1 MVELYFH
8 GVISKVTAGICIS
21 IYYIIYTCM
30 ICMIDIRI
38 VFTRCSRVYFNRS
51 SRFSEF
57 SELIN
62 VVSVLPGQGLRKRN
76 WWVVQRS
83 FGLGGLDSKL
93 CKHLPPWT
101 MKAVYFDCCICWVSY
116 DHTVLR
122 ACEKLLLAIQH
133 REKLY
138 QRHNDRKCYQW
149 RCIVESLSLCS
160 ETADWTQVM
169 TCQGCGPGPAEDCVF
184 GEWEATNE
192 ILYSDNSFS
201 GLQTS
206 LPSRYVFHPLHIFA
220 LVTTSRSGLFRSLV
234 AGLEGVQRY
243 VRWWRT
249 HVTALHCKHQVCS
262 CFKYAALAKNSELCR
277 NWKVADG
284 RWERID
290 RLQAWIVPRRS
301 RSIVQNAKNAGIPC
315 SIPSANS
322 DVLESWSLEV
332 LDQIPIKTEAM
343 VLWRRFQS
351 AWESD
356 LTI

>member
-30 ICMIDIRI
+30 IWMIDIRI

-83 FGLGGLDSKL
+83 LGLGGLDFKL

-101 MKAVYFDCCICWVSY
+101 MKALYFDCCICWVSY

-138 QRHNDRKCYQW
+138 QRHSRQKMLP
-149 RCIVESLSLCS
+149 VE
-160 ETADWTQVM
+160 M
-169 TCQGCGPGPAEDCVF
+169 
-184 GEWEATNE
+184 
-192 ILYSDNSFS
+192 
-201 GLQTS
+201 
-206 LPSRYVFHPLHIFA
+206 H
-220 LVTTSRSGLFRSLV
+220 
-234 AGLEGVQRY
+234 
-243 VRWWRT
+243 RW
-249 HVTALHCKHQVCS
+249 
-262 CFKYAALAKNSELCR
+262 
-277 NWKVADG
+277 
-284 RWERID
+284 
-290 RLQAWIVPRRS
+290 
-301 RSIVQNAKNAGIPC
+301 
-315 SIPSANS
+315 
-322 DVLESWSLEV
+322 VLESLQWNGWLNASDDLPGLWSWTSRRLCF
-332 LDQIPIKTEAM
+332 
-343 VLWRRFQS
+343 WRVGGNE
-351 AWESD
+351 WN
-356 LTI
+356 LV